1 MNELLTEVWNLSVLL
16 RKQEDYLLEMKNKL
30 DEIQEMVLDEL
41 EKQRKGI

>member
-1 MNELLTEVWNLSVLL
+1 MNELLTQVWNLSVLL

-41 EKQRKGI
+41 EKQRINK